1 MVGHTATGGRLD
13 VGALVD
19 ACTPSTGAVGGGAEG
34 LAASNVGA
42 SSLRLDW
49 TDGAAREQAWEV
61 QSASGA
67 CAGWSPVATVGTGA
81 GRAFVEG
88 LAAGTDHCF
97 RVRAVNRFQ
106 GGTQG
111 AWAVL
116 GPVRTTRALTAYT
129 CAPATFAWV
138 DATTGI
144 RRTLADD
151 ASVEVALGFTFR
163 LYGTAFTKVRV
174 SSNGFLAF
182 GSGSAD
188 RFVNAPIPDTIDPDG
203 LTAAFWDDLDPSKG
217 GAVFTRTMG
226 TAPNRRFIASWNGVP
241 VFDAPATSLT
251 FQIVLEEATGRITYS
266 YRDVS
271 AGLPAADLGASA
283 TVGVE
288 TPAGD
293 AGTQVS
299 YLQPSLRD
307 ETALACALPT
317 PAVTTTSLPA
327 ATAGSTYSA
336 QLAASGG
343 TGPLTWSWTGAPPPG
358 LSLDPA
364 TGAITGV
371 PTQSGSHPFA
381 VQVTDTSNPPR
392 TSAKKN
398 LTLRSGSPSG
408 RRRTCRPR
416 VTRAA

>member
-1 MVGHTATGGRLD
+1 MRSSGRATPASCSSPRPGTPNRDIDIDPDLPGELPAARTAQNGQQRGWDCLDPRSRRPTGPAALSELLELRRRAGGPGGAGRRRLLDRARAPTYGSQERHVDGRRPTWWAPIALCASIDPTLGAGELRAAVTSSVASTSSVVGHTATGGRLD

-19 ACTPSTGAVGGGAEG
+19 ACTPSTGAVGGGAGG
-34 LAASNVGA
+34 LAAANVGA

-188 RFVNAPIPDTIDPDG
+188 RFVNAPIPDTVDPDG
-203 LTAAFWDDLDPSKG
+203 LLAAFWDDLDPSM
-217 GAVFTRTMG
+217 GAR
-226 TAPNRRFIASWNGVP
+226 
-241 VFDAPATSLT
+241 
-251 FQIVLEEATGRITYS
+251 
-266 YRDVS
+266 
-271 AGLPAADLGASA
+271 
-283 TVGVE
+283 
-288 TPAGD
+288 
-293 AGTQVS
+293 
-299 YLQPSLRD
+299 
-307 ETALACALPT
+307 
-317 PAVTTTSLPA
+317 
-327 ATAGSTYSA
+327 
-336 QLAASGG
+336 
-343 TGPLTWSWTGAPPPG
+343 
-358 LSLDPA
+358 
-364 TGAITGV
+364 
-371 PTQSGSHPFA
+371 
-381 VQVTDTSNPPR
+381 
-392 TSAKKN
+392 
-398 LTLRSGSPSG
+398 SG
-408 RRRTCRPR
+408 RRRPAPR
-416 VTRAA
+416 RTGASWPRGTT